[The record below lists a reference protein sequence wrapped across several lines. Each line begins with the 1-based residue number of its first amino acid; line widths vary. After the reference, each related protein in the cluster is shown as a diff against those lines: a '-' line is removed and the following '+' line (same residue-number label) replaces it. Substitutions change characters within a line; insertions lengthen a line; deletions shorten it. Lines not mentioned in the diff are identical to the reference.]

1 MRILISNKL
10 SSFWWTFA
18 MKIKYRWYIKHIS
31 LFVIQLNSELNSR
44 FSNVTGSR
52 IVSKPNFTNYKA
64 NYSACLEYPS
74 NLNNL
79 SLSYFPISL
88 FFELQ
93 ILLHSNK
100 HPPGQ
105 MKRSFVRN
113 WEVSFSEDRTDFRTR
128 KSSFQAVKQNFS
140 RGSRIDRVYHCSG
153 GIKARETKKE
163 DLINAKMWGRRKE
176 VTRVAIK
183 FLQMNFHRIG
193 WWVLKLVTFL
203 PSSLPSL
210 ISLFYSFLSFS
221 SEARV
226 TRANTLFFK
235 LLVDTFSKVH

>member
-18 MKIKYRWYIKHIS
+18 MKIKYRWYTKHIS
-31 LFVIQLNSELNSR
+31 LFVAQLNGELNSR

-64 NYSACLEYPS
+64 NYSTCLEYLF
-74 NLNNL
+74 NLNNP
-79 SLSYFPISL
+79 SLSYFPIFL

-93 ILLHSNK
+93 IPLHSNK
-100 HPPGQ
+100 HPPGH
-105 MKRSFVRN
+105 MKRSFVR
-113 WEVSFSEDRTDFRTR
+113 FSEDRTDFRTR

-140 RGSRIDRVYHCSG
+140 RGSRIDRVCHCSG

-163 DLINAKMWGRRKE
+163 DLINAKMWGRGKE

-210 ISLFYSFLSFS
+210 ISPFYYFLSFS

>member
-74 NLNNL
+74 NLNNP

-128 KSSFQAVKQNFS
+128 KSSSKLWNRIFPAVRES
-140 RGSRIDRVYHCSG
+140 TVCTIVRG
-153 GIKARETKKE
+153 E
-163 DLINAKMWGRRKE
+163 
-176 VTRVAIK
+176 
-183 FLQMNFHRIG
+183 
-193 WWVLKLVTFL
+193 
-203 PSSLPSL
+203 
-210 ISLFYSFLSFS
+210 
-221 SEARV
+221 
-226 TRANTLFFK
+226 
-235 LLVDTFSKVH
+235 